1 MPVHTVDK
9 RRQRSS
15 PEVLLFVDSG
25 LSFGSANLRKERL
38 GCGWNWHSTRQQSPS
53 CGLTSV
59 YRTPGVIVLT
69 ERCTCQREPSERTL
83 GTRVGQD
90 LCIQLPIRTGL
101 GMPSNWTRCCG
112 SVSSNLLHDLDSA
125 EGWAESDRHDR
136 EVAADFEAFTL
147 PSRALITSIIRKYRK
162 DHLED
167 SLDSYYVR
175 KVLRDAP
182 KLVHRTLQLETMAT
196 QEIPQ
201 TNGAFY
207 LREAT
212 RCYIH
217 GFWAACVALSRAA
230 VEQALKEAVAKSVG
244 ATASDLKLSTLVES
258 ARRLRLADPAVL
270 SLADDVRIA
279 GNRTVHNKA
288 SDQPEAWDTL
298 VRVRAVLLALYEG
311 QVPDVPEI

>member
-1 MPVHTVDK
+1 MAPA
-9 RRQRSS
+9 RYQ
-15 PEVLLFVDSG
+15 
-25 LSFGSANLRKERL
+25 FGKMGRCSIIAINLRIYGR
-38 GCGWNWHSTRQQSPS
+38 G
-53 CGLTSV
+53 
-59 YRTPGVIVLT
+59 
-69 ERCTCQREPSERTL
+69 
-83 GTRVGQD
+83 
-90 LCIQLPIRTGL
+90 
-101 GMPSNWTRCCG
+101 G
-112 SVSSNLLHDLDSA
+112 SVKLSETLNDFLHDLDSA
-125 EGWAESDRHDR
+125 EGWAESDRHNR
-136 EVAADFEAFTL
+136 ELAADFEAFTL

-182 KLVHRTLQLETMAT
+182 KLVQRTLQLETMAT

-230 VEQALKEAVAKSVG
+230 VEQALKEAVAKAVG
-244 ATASDLKLSTLVES
+244 ATASDSKLSTLVES

-270 SLADDVRIA
+270 SLADEVRIA

-311 QVPDVPEI
+311 QVPDVPEIQT